1 VNNQTHISEF
11 QTLLKHYKLD
21 KSKLNSLLKQADAAK
36 EQEYN
41 KFLLNE
47 LVEAKLIAGEQ
58 EELERE
64 LNNSIMLK

>member
-1 VNNQTHISEF
+1 
-11 QTLLKHYKLD
+11 LD